1 MVSHQ
6 AREIKTQNERMN
18 LRLASA
24 SAIVS
29 IQAAGLWL
37 VGIWSILAILQG
49 DRSSLVSSLFL
60 LGLLLGAALWAT
72 NIALGLL
79 KRKSWSH
86 TAAMVL
92 QLLVASIGTASF
104 AGEFGSLLIGLGL
117 LLPAALAFYQLF
129 SKQVRIEFGKD

>member
-1 MVSHQ
+1 
-6 AREIKTQNERMN
+6 MN

-117 LLPAALAFYQLF
+117 LLPAALAFYLLF

>member
-18 LRLASA
+18 LRLATA

-79 KRKSWSH
+79 KRKPWSH

-104 AGEFGSLLIGLGL
+104 AGEFGSLAIGLGL
-117 LLPAALAFYQLF
+117 LLPAALAFYLLF